1 MKAEFKIETSSI
13 LVQTKKQLD
22 EYFTGNRKTFDI
34 PLHPVGTDFQEK
46 LGFHDLLH
54 FKYFSFKNCHIAIP
68 ASNLSD
74 YKAVRG
80 MAILYF

>member
-1 MKAEFKIETSSI
+1 MEREVIRLI
-13 LVQTKKQLD
+13 
-22 EYFTGNRKTFDI
+22 
-34 PLHPVGTDFQEK
+34 
-46 LGFHDLLH
+46 

-74 YKAVRG
+74 YKAVRD

>member
-34 PLHPVGTDFQEK
+34 PLHPVGTDFQKK
-46 LGFHDLLH
+46 LGFHNLLH
-54 FKYFSFKNCHIAIP
+54 FK
-68 ASNLSD
+68 
-74 YKAVRG
+74 
-80 MAILYF
+80 